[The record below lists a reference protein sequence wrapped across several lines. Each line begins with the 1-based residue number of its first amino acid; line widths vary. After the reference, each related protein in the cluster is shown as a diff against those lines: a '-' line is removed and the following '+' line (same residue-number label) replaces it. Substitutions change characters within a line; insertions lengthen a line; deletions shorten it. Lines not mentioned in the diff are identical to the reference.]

1 MNKIEE
7 LLFNINLPKRRAY
20 RGVLL
25 VAEPFLRESYFNHA
39 VICLIDYCKGKT
51 SMGLVM
57 NKSTVYNLSDLVS
70 SVTRKEPVPV
80 YCGGPVSCDR
90 LYFLHTL
97 GDIIPDATPIGNG
110 LYIGG
115 RFKDII
121 DYVNADYLVE
131 GNVRFY
137 LGYSGWD
144 IGQLDNE
151 LLENV
156 WAVAPIVDAG
166 QLLLGGDDGYWHDQ
180 VRSMGYNYRGWL
192 YHPQNPRL
200 N

>member
-1 MNKIEE
+1 MC
-7 LLFNINLPKRRAY
+7 
-20 RGVLL
+20 
-25 VAEPFLRESYFNHA
+25 S
-39 VICLIDYCKGKT
+39 
-51 SMGLVM
+51 
-57 NKSTVYNLSDLVS
+57 SDL
-70 SVTRKEPVPV
+70 
-80 YCGGPVSCDR
+80 
-90 LYFLHTL
+90 
-97 GDIIPDATPIGNG
+97 

-121 DYVNADYLVE
+121 DYVNADYPVE